1 MAGVARGAART
12 QREGMRLFFRVI
24 CMLALGVA
32 ASARPFMVMVYN
44 VENLHDVDGLA
55 QFEDYQPARYSR
67 AHALTKLNNIT
78 KVVAQ
83 YEGGRGPDVI
93 LFQEIEVDFTPGKS
107 PPDHDQILARY
118 AGVKIEEMLG
128 AKFTPEIGDL
138 PAEALLLK
146 TFVDHGLTGYH
157 VAVPDVVTAAGTA
170 RKLEQKCVVFTRFP
184 IKHARAHATE
194 NARAIL
200 EVLVEVDGAPL
211 YLFDNHWKSGA
222 GDAELE
228 KTRVMNARTLRTRLT
243 EILKADPN
251 ADVILGG
258 DFNSQYNQSRR
269 YAKTMKE
276 TGLNDVLGSQGNELA
291 VRGTTRDLYNL
302 WYELPAEQRGSDT
315 FRGEWGTLMQMMIS
329 RGLYDYRG
337 VQYVDNSF
345 GVAKIPGLNA
355 DAKGLPLRWSGDGP
369 AGSGFS
375 DHFPIYAKFITV
387 PDGRADRYLPLRNAS
402 AEPAAVATTKI
413 DYTKVDLE
421 TAALTAAQIPADTS
435 IRGDAFKGKIFRV
448 EGKVAKPKR
457 LGVEFLGETYD
468 VWSYD
473 EALRAKLRAGHKAGD
488 TLRFYGEL
496 NQYRERWQFIV
507 HDASWVK

>member
-1 MAGVARGAART
+1 
-12 QREGMRLFFRVI
+12 
-24 CMLALGVA
+24 
-32 ASARPFMVMVYN
+32 MVLVYN
-44 VENLHDVDGLA
+44 VENLHDADGVA
-55 QFEDYQPARYSR
+55 QFEDYQPARYSK
-67 AHALTKLNNIT
+67 AHVLTKLNNIA
-78 KVVAQ
+78 KVLGQ
-83 YEGGRGPDVI
+83 FEGGRGPDVI
-93 LFQEIEVDFTPGKS
+93 LFQEIEVDFTPGKTA
-107 PPDHDQILARY
+107 PNYEQILATY
-118 AGVKIEEMLG
+118 AGVKIEDMLG
-128 AKFTPEIGDL
+128 TKFTAEVGDL

-146 TFVDHGLTGYH
+146 TLADRGLTGYR
-157 VAVPDVVTAAGTA
+157 VAVPDVITAAGTD

-184 IKHARAHATE
+184 IKQVKAHATE

-200 EVLVEVDGAPL
+200 EVQIDVDGAPL

-222 GDAELE
+222 GDAETE
-228 KTRVMNARTLRTRLT
+228 KTRVANARTLRTRLN
-243 EILKADPN
+243 EIFKADPN
-251 ADVILGG
+251 ADVLLGG

-302 WYELPAEQRGSDT
+302 WYEVPAEQRGSDT

-355 DAKGLPLRWSGDGP
+355 DAKGLPVRWSGDGP
-369 AGSGFS
+369 AGAGFS
-375 DHFPIYAKFITV
+375 DHFPIYAKFVTV
-387 PDGRADRYLPLRNAS
+387 TDGRSDRYLPLRNAS
-402 AEPAAVATTKI
+402 AETATVEPVKI
-413 DYTKVDLE
+413 DYAKIDVE
-421 TAALTAAQIPADTS
+421 KTALKAAQIPADTS
-435 IRGDAFKGKIFRV
+435 IRSDAYKGKLFRV
-448 EGKVAKPKR
+448 EGVVAKPKR

-473 EALRAKLRAGHKAGD
+473 EALRNKLREEHKAGD

-496 NQYRERWQFIV
+496 NQYRERWQFVI